1 MQCLHCQKSIQG
13 KPWNHL
19 TNMLDYDEEGNEKY
33 TDKYICGYICYR
45 RLRENNKLPSN
56 LWDHIV
62 NKEDYKGL
70 ISPVITKNKE
80 FQYLTHREIQN
91 LDEEERE
98 KYYSEREEQIVLN
111 PEYLEVQKELEIED
125 IRTEEIEGY
134 NILSDNDDY

>member
-1 MQCLHCQKSIQG
+1 MQCLHCQKSIIG

-19 TNMLDYDEEGNEKY
+19 TNILDVDEEGKEKY

-70 ISPVITKNKE
+70 ISPVITQNKE

-91 LDEEERE
+91 LDEDERE
-98 KYYSEREEQIVLN
+98 NYYNERDEQIVLN
-111 PEYLEVQKELEIED
+111 PEYLEIQKELEMED
-125 IRTEEIEGY
+125 IRTEAIEEY
-134 NILSDNDDY
+134 SISSDNDDY

>member
-1 MQCLHCQKSIQG
+1 MQCLHCQKSIIG

-19 TNMLDYDEEGNEKY
+19 TNILDVDEDGKEKY

-45 RLRENNKLPSN
+45 RLSECNVLPNN

-70 ISPVITKNKE
+70 ISPVITQNKE

-91 LDEEERE
+91 LDEDERE
-98 KYYSEREEQIVLN
+98 NYYNERDEQIVLN
-111 PEYLEVQKELEIED
+111 PEYLEIQKELEMED
-125 IRTEEIEGY
+125 MRTEEIEEY
-134 NILSDNDDY
+134 SISSDNDDY

>member
-13 KPWNHL
+13 KAWNHL
-19 TNMLDYDEEGNEKY
+19 TNMLDWDEEGNEKY

-70 ISPVITKNKE
+70 ISPVITENHE

-91 LDEEERE
+91 LDEDERE
-98 KYYSEREEQIVLN
+98 KYYNERDDQIVFN
-111 PEYLEVQKELEIED
+111 PEYLEIQKEMELED
-125 IRTEEIEGY
+125 KRTEEIEEY
-134 NILSDNDDY
+134 SISSDNDDY